1 MENKEYELYKLSALE
16 MENGNL
22 KTQMEKP
29 SYLKRMTVKR
39 LTHLKDLFWLLKIVI
54 TLNQKKIPINYTRFP
69 ATATKK

>member
-16 MENGNL
+16 MENDNL

-39 LTHLKDLFWLLKIVI
+39 LTHLKDLLWLL
-54 TLNQKKIPINYTRFP
+54 
-69 ATATKK
+69 